1 MIDSIYVAMSGLRGY
16 EQGLRT
22 ISNNTANL
30 NTPGFKSSSMQFADM
45 FSSGGGLASGTH
57 NGQQGFGLN
66 ALGTT
71 LNFKQGQLQNTG
83 NDLNLAIDG
92 DGLFTLRTTDGGLR
106 YTRAGQFKFDASGVL
121 VSSTSGEAV
130 MGRDANGNLAQ
141 INITALKS
149 SAAKATT
156 TLSFSGNLSSA
167 VTTQTVGGLTVYD
180 AAGTSYTLS
189 ARLDAVTGS
198 PGTWTVTVLDGAT
211 TVGSGTIKFVN
222 GQPDPANS
230 KVAITYM
237 PAGQSPVPLTLD
249 FSTNVTSSGTST
261 TSTLAMATQDGFGP
275 GGLGKATFDENGVL
289 MLTYSNGQTV
299 RGSRLALGRFSS
311 PDAIKSVGDN
321 EFVTTDGKAWQAG
334 VAQEQGFGTIR
345 AGMIEM
351 SNVDLSQQFSD
362 LVIMQRGYQASSQV
376 VSTANEMLSELFAM
390 KGK

>member
-1 MIDSIYVAMSGLRGY
+1 MIDSIYVAMSGLHGY

-45 FSSGGGLASGTH
+45 FSANNGMATGSH

-71 LNFKQGQLQNTG
+71 LNFKQGQLQTTG
-83 NDLNLAIDG
+83 NDLDLAIDG
-92 DGLFTLRTTDGGLR
+92 DGLFTLRTADGGLR
-106 YTRAGQFKFDASGVL
+106 YTRAGQFKFDANGAM

-130 MGRDANGNLAQ
+130 MGRDANGNLVQ
-141 INITALKS
+141 VTINALKS
-149 SAAKATT
+149 SAAKATANIA
-156 TLSFSGNLSSA
+156 FSGNLSSA
-167 VTTQTVGGLTVYD
+167 VTTQTVGGLTVID

-189 ARLDAVTGS
+189 ARLDADTANPGS
-198 PGTWTVTVLDGAT
+198 WTVTVLDGAT
-211 TVGSGTIKFVN
+211 TVGTGTLKFIN

-230 KVAITYM
+230 HVAVTFN
-237 PAGQSPVPLTLD
+237 PVGQAPVPLTLD
-249 FSTNVTSSGTST
+249 FSSNVTSSGTST
-261 TSTLAMATQDGFGP
+261 TSTLAMASQDGFGP
-275 GGLGKATFDENGVL
+275 GGLGKATFDETGVL
-289 MLTYSNGQTV
+289 MLTYSNGQTA
-299 RGSRLALGRFSS
+299 RGPRLALGRFNS
-311 PDAIKSVGDN
+311 PDSIRSVGDN
-321 EFVTTDGKAWQAG
+321 EYDVGDGSAWQAG

-345 AGMIEM
+345 AGMVEM

-362 LVIMQRGYQASSQV
+362 LVIMQRGYQACSQV